1 MSYAISRA
9 HLNSLPEAARLA
21 AFIFKTPLA
30 PSAPP
35 MPEPDA
41 TPLSTLFECSAYAL
55 GQFCMPYS
63 VPVRRLR
70 VARRVH

>member
-21 AFIFKTPLA
+21 AFFFKYTPVSV
-30 PSAPP
+30 PVQ
-35 MPEPDA
+35 PEPDA
-41 TPLSTLFECSAYAL
+41 TPLSTLFPTNAYAL
-55 GQFCMPYS
+55 GQFCLPYA
-63 VPVRRLR
+63 VPVRRIR